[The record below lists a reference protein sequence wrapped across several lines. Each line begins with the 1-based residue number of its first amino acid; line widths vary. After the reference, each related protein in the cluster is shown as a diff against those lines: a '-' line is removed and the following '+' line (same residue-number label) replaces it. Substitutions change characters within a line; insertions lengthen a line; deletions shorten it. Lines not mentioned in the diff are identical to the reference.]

1 LDREGLPKQID
12 ALGVLAL
19 VTSGAKAR
27 HDKKAGYCSA
37 EALRHL
43 KSEFFRNLLG

>member
-1 LDREGLPKQID
+1 
-12 ALGVLAL
+12 

-27 HDKKAGYCSA
+27 HDKKAGYRSA

-43 KSEFFRNLLG
+43 KSEFFRNLLVLSLAGRFCF